1 MIKSN
6 YLVQAIKRVTFRA
19 AVSDLGWEFKKDGNI
34 LSRDDIK
41 RKEARGIDDYDLGE
55 VHDLDVELVVT
66 RVVDKDKFYLPKN
79 KVVRYDSHKVWFKVT
94 KDEAKAF
101 KKDWSK
107 TILTTILLFPAN
119 CI

>member
-1 MIKSN
+1 M
-6 YLVQAIKRVTFRA
+6 
-19 AVSDLGWEFKKDGNI
+19 NI

-101 KKDWSK
+101 KKD
-107 TILTTILLFPAN
+107 
-119 CI
+119 